1 MKHRY
6 RGGGHRDASLALA
19 ACAALAF
26 CTAAL
31 AQDWRQF
38 GGPNGNFTVETKGL
52 ADAWPEGGPKQIWH
66 RELGDGYGTILADS
80 GALYAMYRIGQDE
93 FTVALDAGS
102 GATLWEHKV
111 ASPTTDL
118 MKQYGAGPSST
129 PLVVGD
135 KLYSIGTNMIFQ
147 CFDKKTGKVNWK
159 HDLVKE
165 YGAKVPG
172 RGYCSSPL
180 FYKGTVILQVGTDDE
195 DEDTETDEEDDKDED
210 KDKDKDEDKDK
221 DKDEDKDREG
231 QALMAFDANTG
242 SVAWKAHNFKV
253 THSSPVLINFAGE
266 DQLVVFFSENLV
278 GLNPGNGDVIWQHS
292 FGKEYANLSSPV
304 FNGKDIL
311 FCSAAYDSGARAIRL
326 KKEGGK
332 TVPEELWYSRKFRI
346 HHADAIILGDYAY
359 GSSGDF
365 GPAFFMAMNL
375 ETGKVAWRKRGFKK
389 ATCVY
394 GDGKMILLDEDGEM
408 ALTTATP
415 DGLTVHSQCKVGET
429 YAWAA
434 PTLVGTKLYVRDRK
448 HITAFDVG
456 VEPGSTQ

>member
-1 MKHRY
+1 MKHR
-6 RGGGHRDASLALA
+6 HRDNGCTYLSFALA
-19 ACAALAF
+19 ACATLAL
-26 CTAAL
+26 CSSTL
-31 AQDWRQF
+31 GQNWRQF
-38 GGPNGNFTVETKGL
+38 DGPNGNFTVETKGL
-52 ADAWPEGGPKQIWH
+52 AGAWPEGGPKKLWY
-66 RELGDGYGTILADS
+66 RELGDGYGTILVDG
-80 GALYAMYRIGQDE
+80 GALYAMYHIGQDE

-111 ASPTTDL
+111 PSPTTEL
-118 MKQYGAGPSST
+118 MEQYGGGPSST
-129 PLVVGD
+129 PLIVGD
-135 KLYSIGTNMIFQ
+135 KLYSIGTNMVFQ
-147 CFDKKTGKVNWK
+147 CFDKKTGKVIWK

-165 YGAKVPG
+165 YGTTVPG
-172 RGYCSSPL
+172 RGYSSSPL
-180 FYKGTVILQVGTDDE
+180 HYKGTIILQVGGDD
-195 DEDTETDEEDDKDED
+195 T
-210 KDKDKDEDKDK
+210 
-221 DKDEDKDREG
+221 EG
-231 QALMAFDANTG
+231 QAVMAFDAETG
-242 SVAWKAHNFKV
+242 SAAWKNQSFKV
-253 THSSPVLINFAGE
+253 THSSPTLINFKGQ
-266 DQLVVFFSENLV
+266 DQLVVFFGAELD
-278 GLNPGNGDVIWQHS
+278 GLDPNNGDLIWSHPHETQY
-292 FGKEYANLSSPV
+292 GANLASPV

-346 HHADAIILGDYAY
+346 HHADAIILGDYVY

-408 ALTTATP
+408 ALTTVTP
-415 DGLTVHSQCKVGET
+415 EGLTVHSQCKVGET

-456 VEPGSTQ
+456 G